1 MRAFRLIGVAAL
13 GAALSLGTAACVS
26 TVTGTGTLAAGGPTP
41 TGGTGT
47 PASTDPPA
55 TGGSTDPSTDP
66 SSTTAVPPTPTV
78 DPVKTKEQV
87 TCVLVQASVKT
98 TNDKFNAAKTR
109 GQQISILRG
118 GRGTVRS
125 DLDKSGLPKA
135 DRIYTAGTGIFNE
148 LTKLVQGAEK
158 GSSPSTVPYNNATNR
173 FRTACLSL

>member
-1 MRAFRLIGVAAL
+1 MRAFRFIGVAAL
-13 GAALSLGTAACVS
+13 GTALGLGSAACVS
-26 TVTGTGTLAAGGPTP
+26 TVTGTGSFAAGGPTP
-41 TGGTGT
+41 TGGGT
-47 PASTDPPA
+47 PTSTDQP
-55 TGGSTDPSTDP
+55 TTSGSTDPSTDP
-66 SSTTAVPPTPTV
+66 GTTTAVPPTPTV

-109 GQQISILRG
+109 DQQVSILRG

-125 DLDKSGLPKA
+125 NLDKSGLPRA

-148 LTKLVQGAEK
+148 LTKLVQAAEK
-158 GSSPSTVPYNNATNR
+158 GASPSTTPYNNATNR